1 MKIKSFIIL
10 FVILMLVIIGTF
22 FPIKNYIFDI
32 MIKSNIIKKCY
43 DKNNDFNEI
52 FSQENINY
60 EIEDKKVTDLSLK
73 KLLKYNQNRKNNLK
87 IPLITHHIY
96 FTSTSAPTELNN
108 FYIEK
113 MKLNFLKLNSEE
125 KNWQHLIWTNV
136 KNIIP
141 EEILNIPGVKIKQI
155 SEIQDNF
162 LSNQLDE
169 ILLKA
174 NNNKAYFAEA
184 ADLLRLIAIY
194 LYGGIYNDMDY
205 EIYNAK
211 SLTNLMTQFD
221 FIGGREM
228 STLISFYGN
237 SFIAAKSN
245 HPILVEALKL
255 STRNYKKENAPK
267 YIQYPCKEPI
277 RIYFNGPP
285 LITIA
290 YFLKNNIA
298 DNNDIILPSWMIFNA
313 DFAHYKNKIC
323 DYKKI
328 SKTEFINNN
337 SQLQKL
343 LQEYKLF
350 TSLNSNSKKL
360 NQNIYYNNN
369 NNENFEIIG
378 ADMFCGN
385 WVIGNKF
392 KRNYYWFWQK

>member
-10 FVILMLVIIGTF
+10 FIILMLVTIGAF
-22 FPIKNYIFDI
+22 FPIKNYVFDI
-32 MIKSNIIKKCY
+32 MIKSHIIKKCY

-73 KLLKYNQNRKNNLK
+73 KLLKYNQNRKDNFK

-96 FTSTSAPTELNN
+96 FTSTSAPTELND

-125 KNWQHLIWTNV
+125 KNWQHFIWTNV

-174 NNNKAYFAEA
+174 NNNRAYFAEA

-211 SLTNLMTQFD
+211 ALTNLMTQFD

-245 HPILVEALKL
+245 HPVLVEALKL

-290 YFLKNNIA
+290 YFLKNNI
-298 DNNDIILPSWMIFNA
+298 DNNSDIILPSWIIFNA
-313 DFAHYKNKIC
+313 DFARYKNKIC

-328 SKTEFINNN
+328 SKNEFIKNN

-350 TSLNSNSKKL
+350 TSLNSYSNKL

-369 NNENFEIIG
+369 NNDNFEIIG